1 MRRLL
6 PAVAVGLAA
15 SFATVSTVHAQTGGE
30 IVIGQTIALSG
41 GIAEH
46 GKAVALGARA
56 YLDRVNAAGGIGGRR
71 IVLKVLDDAG
81 DSARAA
87 ENTRLLIEQDNVLAV
102 FGGIEGGPCVASMK
116 VATERK
122 VPLVACMAGS
132 PELRDPFN
140 RYVFP
145 VRAAHLSE
153 FERLIDLSVQFGRKR
168 IGFMHADSD
177 TGRKH
182 LANVQKLLAKHGL
195 QLAAAIPIPPKPD
208 AAKLV
213 DEVRAARLDTMFNH
227 GAYSLYGAMIKDA
240 RKRGMDTAFLAVN
253 SGAQQLVRTLGPDA
267 NGLVFTQVVPFPWNS
282 TPTLVKEYKEA
293 LKAADPAAEYS
304 FSSLEG
310 YLSAKVLVEGL
321 RRAGPKP
328 GREELVNG
336 LESLGSYDAG
346 GVIVTY
352 SKTSRDG
359 AGFVDTVIS
368 TADGRFVH

>member
-1 MRRLL
+1 MHAAKRL
-6 PAVAVGLAA
+6 AVGLAA
-15 SFATVSTVHAQTGGE
+15 AFVAVSTAAAQGNE
-30 IVIGQTIALSG
+30 IVVGQTIALSG

-56 YLDRVNAAGGIGGRR
+56 YIDRINAAGGIGGRR
-71 IVLKVLDDAG
+71 IALKVLDDGG
-81 DSARAA
+81 DSGRAA

-153 FERLIDLSVQFGRKR
+153 FERLIDMSVEFGRKR
-168 IGFMHADSD
+168 IGFLHADSE
-177 TGRKH
+177 TGRRH
-182 LANVQKLLAKHGL
+182 LANVRKLLAGHGL
-195 QLAAAIPIPPKPD
+195 ELAAAIVIPAKPD
-208 AAKLV
+208 PAKLVEEIRAAKL
-213 DEVRAARLDTMFNH
+213 DTVFNH
-227 GAYSLYGAMIKDA
+227 GSYSLYGNVIREA
-240 RKRGMDTAFLAVN
+240 RKRGMDTHFLAVN
-253 SGAQQLVRTLGPDA
+253 SGAQQLVRQLGPEA
-267 NGLVFTQVVPFPWNS
+267 RGLVFTQVVPFPWGS

-293 LKAADPAAEYS
+293 LKAADPSAEHN

-321 RRAGPKP
+321 RRAGPRP
-328 GREELVNG
+328 GREDLVNA
-336 LESLGSYDAG
+336 LESLGTWDAG
-346 GVIVTY
+346 GVLVQY
-352 SKTSRDG
+352 SRTSREG
-359 AGFVDTVIS
+359 SRFVDTVIA
-368 TADGRFVH
+368 TTDGRFVH